1 MNYKEFKRIKERLEV
16 FEDAIFYSFQ
26 GNDAVILE
34 SPNRNFW
41 SVPFSFENDQLT
53 LYGKKAQIVEERI
66 EIDEEDTSVS
76 RINSLILESASNKDE
91 DSYYEGLEKLVEAFM
106 SQRKKAKDLKALN
119 EENILIEEDED
130 QEEENVDTL
139 WDELNESAQ
148 NFTIKF
154 MESWED
160 KVGQIK
166 EGFNDLFSTGFLF
179 DEDNNFKKQTVLDP
193 IMILEGYKSK
203 KEHVDTFLENIKSL
217 DEWYYKAEELGILK
231 ESLDGIFPLDKD
243 WKTKLIK
250 NLVLQKRKGVEI
262 PISETLSELENFTK
276 DFLLESDA
284 TMNLGLNSN
293 QVPGSYNGEN
303 QMNFLKVNGVF
314 TITDMEKLVSDFT
327 RAMATYQ
334 TSGLSRDNLS
344 KISHYKDVADKM
356 YRTNMI
362 DDETVSNMITDFN
375 TTFGPNRDSVYSPLV
390 NFKVGSAY

>member
-26 GNDAVILE
+26 GSDAIILE
-34 SPNRNFW
+34 SPDRDFW

-53 LYGKKAQIVEERI
+53 LYGKKAQLVEEKI
-66 EIDEEDTSVS
+66 KIDEESNSVS
-76 RINSLILESASNKDE
+76 RISELILESASNRDE
-91 DSYYEGLEKLVEAFM
+91 DNYYEGLEKLVEAFM
-106 SQRKKAKDLKALN
+106 FERKKNKSKDAISEDVLS
-119 EENILIEEDED
+119 IEVDEDED
-130 QEEENVDTL
+130 EDYNESL
-139 WDELNESAQ
+139 WEELNESAQ
-148 NFTIKF
+148 NFTVKF
-154 MESWED
+154 MESWEG
-160 KVGQIK
+160 KVKQIK
-166 EGFNDLFSTGFLF
+166 KDFNKLFAFGFLF
-179 DEDNNFKKQTVLDP
+179 DENNNFKRETILDP
-193 IMILEGYKSK
+193 IMVLETYKNK
-203 KEHVDTFLENIKSL
+203 KEKVDTFLESIKSL

-231 ESLDGIFPLDKD
+231 ESLDGVFPLDKD

-250 NLVLQKRKGVEI
+250 NLVLQKRNGVEI
-262 PISETLSELENFTK
+262 PISETLSELEDFTK
-276 DFLLESDA
+276 DFLLESDM
-284 TMNLGLNSN
+284 TMNIGLNSN

-334 TSGLSRDNLS
+334 TSGLNREQLS
-344 KISHYKDVADKM
+344 KVSHYKDVADKM

-390 NFKVGSAY
+390 NFKTGSAY